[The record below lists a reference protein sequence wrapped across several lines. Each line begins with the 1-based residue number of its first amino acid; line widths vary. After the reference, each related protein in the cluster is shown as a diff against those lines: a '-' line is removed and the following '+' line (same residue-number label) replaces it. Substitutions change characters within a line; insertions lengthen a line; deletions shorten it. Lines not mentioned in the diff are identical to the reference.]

1 MEDQL
6 SLLPDIEPLTFEQAA
21 ATLSPMEAA
30 VHNAAIDAA
39 IATVNATTLE
49 GPQYMVEAAR
59 DLLNALAKEMEGLKL

>member
-1 MEDQL
+1 MDDQL
-6 SLLPDIEPLTFEQAA
+6 SPLPDIEPLTILELKSDLDIACKAA
-21 ATLSPMEAA
+21 
-30 VHNAAIDAA
+30 HNAAIDAA